1 MKNNLIPVGMLAAAL
16 LMAGAT
22 GCTTEKQEQA
32 ELQAEAKITREQAL
46 TTAQAKVPNG
56 KITDSELE
64 KEKGRLIWSFDMSTP
79 DSKDT
84 TEVNVDAISGDV
96 INVETESAKDKD

>member
-16 LMAGAT
+16 VIAFAT

-32 ELQAEAKITREQAL
+32 ELQAEAKISKEQAQA
-46 TTAQAKVPNG
+46 TAQAKVPNG

-84 TEVNVDAISGDV
+84 TEVNVDAISGGV
-96 INVETESAKDKD
+96 VNVGTESAKDKD

>member
-16 LMAGAT
+16 VIVVAT

-32 ELQAEAKITREQAL
+32 ELQAEAKISKEQAQA
-46 TTAQAKVPNG
+46 TAQAKVPNG

-96 INVETESAKDKD
+96 VNVEAESAKDKD

>member
-1 MKNNLIPVGMLAAAL
+1 MKNNLIAVGMLAAAL
-16 LMAGAT
+16 VIAGAT
-22 GCTTEKQEQA
+22 GCTTAKQEQA
-32 ELQAEAKITREQAL
+32 ELQAEAKISKEQAQA
-46 TTAQAKVPNG
+46 TAQAKVPNG

-84 TEVNVDAISGDV
+84 TEVNVDAISGGV
-96 INVETESAKDKD
+96 VNVGTESAKDKD

>member
-1 MKNNLIPVGMLAAAL
+1 MKNKLIPVGMLAAAL
-16 LMAGAT
+16 VMAGAT
-22 GCTTEKQEQA
+22 GCTTEKQKQA
-32 ELQAEAKITREQAL
+32 ELQAEAKITKEQAL

-64 KEKGRLIWSFDMSTP
+64 KEKGRLIWSFDMSTS

-84 TEVNVDAISGDV
+84 TEVNVDAISGELV
-96 INVETESAKDKD
+96 NVENESGKDKD

>member
-16 LMAGAT
+16 VLVGAT

-32 ELQAEAKITREQAL
+32 GLQAEAKISKEQAQA
-46 TTAQAKVPNG
+46 TAEAKVPAG
-56 KITDSELE
+56 KITEAELE

-84 TEVNVDAISGDV
+84 TEVNVDAISGGV
-96 INVETESAKDKD
+96 VNLETESGKDED

>member
-16 LMAGAT
+16 VIAGAT
-22 GCTTEKQEQA
+22 GCTTEKQKQA
-32 ELQAEAKITREQAL
+32 ELQAEAKISKEQAL
-46 TTAQAKVPNG
+46 ATAQAKVPNG

-96 INVETESAKDKD
+96 VNVETESGKDKD

>member
-1 MKNNLIPVGMLAAAL
+1 MKRNFIPVGMLAAAL
-16 LMAGAT
+16 ALFGAS

-32 ELQAEAKITREQAL
+32 ELQAQAKVSKEQAQA
-46 TTAQAKVPNG
+46 TAQAKVPNG
-56 KITDSELE
+56 TITESELE

-84 TEVNVDAISGDV
+84 TEVNVDAISGDLV
-96 INVETESAKDKD
+96 NVETESGKDKD

>member
-1 MKNNLIPVGMLAAAL
+1 MKNNLIPVGMLVAAL
-16 LMAGAT
+16 VVAGTT
-22 GCTTEKQEQA
+22 GCITEKQEQV
-32 ELQAEAKITREQAL
+32 ELQAEAKITKEQAL
-46 TTAQAKVPNG
+46 ATAQAKVPNG
-56 KITDSELE
+56 KITDAELE

-96 INVETESAKDKD
+96 VNVEAESAKDKD